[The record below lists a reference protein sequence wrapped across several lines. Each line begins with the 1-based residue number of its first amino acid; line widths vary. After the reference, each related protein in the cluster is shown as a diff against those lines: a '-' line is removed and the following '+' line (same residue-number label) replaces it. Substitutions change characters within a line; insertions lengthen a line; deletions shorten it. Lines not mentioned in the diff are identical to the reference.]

1 MIESIIKQ
9 RMILAGLTQAKL
21 ANMSDCTANQM
32 GIFFK
37 GAGFLSKTSLEKC
50 LNVLGIRLDIFSK
63 RYILAQKAAEKLK
76 GKDQLEILTM
86 PKAKMALVT
95 GIPEIM
101 CLFDV
106 SESELDN
113 IINSGIIDVEV
124 TYPYFKA
131 MVIHMKEIGSNPTP
145 KKVEMSF
152 SKLASICAAV
162 PALPLLGITSIIG
175 IATGLLLGGK
185 YSNSLLSNALTP
197 LLVLAKQIV
206 KK

>member
-32 GIFFK
+32 GIFLK
-37 GAGFLSKTSLEKC
+37 GSGFLSKTSLEKC
-50 LNVLGIRLDIFSK
+50 LEVLGIRLDIFSK

-76 GKDQLEILTM
+76 DKDQLEILTM

-113 IINSGIIDVEV
+113 IINSGFIDVEV

-131 MVIHMKEIGSNPTP
+131 MVIHMKEIGSSPTP

-175 IATGLLLGGK
+175 IATGLLLGSK
-185 YSNSLLSNALTP
+185 YSSSLLSNALTP

>member
-50 LNVLGIRLDIFSK
+50 LEVLGIRLDIFSK

-76 GKDQLEILTM
+76 DKDQLEILTM

-113 IINSGIIDVEV
+113 IVNSGIIDVEV

-152 SKLASICAAV
+152 SKLASISAAV
-162 PALPLLGITSIIG
+162 PALPLLGITSMIG
-175 IATGLLLGGK
+175 IATGLLLGSK
-185 YSNSLLSNALTP
+185 YSSSLLSNALTP

>member
-50 LNVLGIRLDIFSK
+50 LEVLGIRLDIFSK

-76 GKDQLEILTM
+76 DKDQLEILTM

-113 IINSGIIDVEV
+113 IVNSGIIDVEV

-152 SKLASICAAV
+152 SKLASISAAV
-162 PALPLLGITSIIG
+162 PALPLLGITSMIG
-175 IATGLLLGGK
+175 IATGLLLGSK
-185 YSNSLLSNALTP
+185 YSSSLLSNARTP
-197 LLVLAKQIV
+197 LLVLARQIV